1 MIAISL
7 RGCVPGAKRSNP
19 LRIHQGS
26 SSSYL
31 SPSRSRQTL
40 SQLPSTKGG
49 WLEVAGSFTLIIL
62 VFLELLT
69 ALPLNAQSSVPVSS
83 VRLNTPAKLYQH
95 PYHLRTGSRQDLT
108 QHAAVAELSA
118 PKLTASGTMFI
129 ESSHV
134 GVNPLIRGAFTHV
147 PATANP
153 GFTTLV
159 DGAPLVIDS
168 RITGVEFHLRGKVS
182 SLAGGLS
189 SDPQPIFKVENGVAY
204 WQITGELSGLFTD
217 EWGIHWL
224 FGPIDQQ
231 GKNHRFETFGP
242 GSNPRASLPGAF
254 FSLQVPVKHWNGRL
268 AQIQAAADGGQGS
281 PSGAILI
288 NAVDPIVLLDR
299 GFAVFNFGAGG
310 TVPLGN
316 LPDGSTAV
324 DTNPESGSGIFWT
337 NPSNDHLVP
346 YLRPAVV
353 GLGGEETAFPDP
365 FVINFW
371 NPFANAVN
379 TWNIGDPNVFFGNL
393 QGYPEPVSDTV
404 IFAKNLLRRFT
415 GRSPAWAC
423 YIGWSGSGPNALMIN
438 SSTRGGLFQTPRSQG
453 VQAGGGDFN
462 VWGDRASGM
471 RFDAF
476 LVYAAVSQNHTFFGE
491 AEFSEVEVLPQRPI
505 AAPVAWVLGDS
516 DVSVPQSAPYIY
528 ANTVARALT
537 ALGHGSK
544 LNDFV
549 RIYAVPKLTHLV
561 REGYANFDRPISQDA
576 FWYDYSP
583 QFPNP
588 GAFNTE
594 GRGLR
599 VADVFARWLPF
610 NQPFDN
616 SEEYPFH
623 FEARAARSMPLL
635 LQTLT
640 NLHDRTEQNVPMPR
654 SRVHSNFFS
663 GGTTT
668 IGNIPP
674 YPDAGCVVDDNNF
687 LGSGVECSKLIT
699 EDNASPTFP
708 LGEHEIDELTY
719 FATQNPLDR
728 STQPIILPDIAVPL
742 GVNLFYFNAVLE
754 NPFTTAQL
762 RERYSSHQG
771 YVDTFKNASKKLE
784 RERLWDGELGA
795 LYLEEVA
802 RSSVLRAP

>member
-1 MIAISL
+1 MTAMSL
-7 RGCVPGAKRSNP
+7 RGCVYGVKRSNP
-19 LRIHQGS
+19 LRIHQAS
-26 SSSYL
+26 SSTYP
-31 SPSRSRQTL
+31 SPSRSRPTP
-40 SQLPSTKGG
+40 SQRPSTKGG
-49 WLEVAGSFTLIIL
+49 WLELAGFFALIIL

-69 ALPLNAQSSVPVSS
+69 TLPLTAQSSVPVSS
-83 VRLNTPAKLYQH
+83 VRQSTPAKLYQH
-95 PYHLRTGSRQDLT
+95 PYRLRTRPRQDLI
-108 QHAAVAELSA
+108 QHAPVAELTA
-118 PKLTASGTMFI
+118 PTLTSSETMSI

-153 GFTTLV
+153 RFTTLV

-168 RITGVEFHLRGKVS
+168 RITGVEFHRRGKVS
-182 SLAGGLS
+182 SLAGSLS
-189 SDPQPIFKVENGVAY
+189 SDPERILKVENGVAY

-224 FGPIDQQ
+224 FGPIDEQ

-268 AQIQAAADGGQGS
+268 AQIQAAADGGFGW
-281 PSGAILI
+281 PAAALII

-299 GFAVFNFGAGG
+299 GYAVFDFGAGG

-337 NPSNDHLVP
+337 TPSDGHLVP
-346 YLRPAVV
+346 YLRPAVISAD
-353 GLGGEETAFPDP
+353 GKETAFPDP

-371 NPFANAVN
+371 NPFANAMD
-379 TWNIGDPNVFFGNL
+379 TWNIGDPNVFFGSL

-404 IFAKNLLRRFT
+404 VFAKNLLRRFT

-462 VWGDRASGM
+462 VWGDRTSGM

-476 LVYAAVSQNHTFFGE
+476 LVYAAASQNHTFFGE
-491 AEFSEVEVLPQRPI
+491 ADFSEVEVLPQRPI
-505 AAPVAWVLGDS
+505 AAPLAWVLGDS

-528 ANTVARALT
+528 ANTVARALN
-537 ALGHGSK
+537 ALGRGSK
-544 LNDFV
+544 VNEFV
-549 RIYAVPKLTHLV
+549 RIYAVPKLTHVV

-576 FWYDYSP
+576 LWYDYSV

-599 VADVFARWLPF
+599 VADVFARALPF

-616 SEEYPFH
+616 WEEYPFH
-623 FEARAARSMPLL
+623 YEARLARSMPLL

-640 NLHDRTEQNVPMPR
+640 NLQDRTERNVPMPN
-654 SRVHSNFFS
+654 SRIHPNFFS
-663 GGTTT
+663 DGTNTT
-668 IGNIPP
+668 GNLPP
-674 YPDAGCVVDDNNF
+674 YPDPGCVIGDDF

-699 EDNASPTFP
+699 EDSASPTFP
-708 LGEHEIDELTY
+708 LSQHEIDELSY
-719 FATQNPLDR
+719 FATQNPLHR
-728 STQPIILPDIAVPL
+728 SIEPVILPDIAAPL

-784 RERLWDGELGA
+784 RARLWDGELGA

>member
-1 MIAISL
+1 MTAISL
-7 RGCVPGAKRSNP
+7 RGHVLGAKRSNP
-19 LRIHQGS
+19 LQMHQTS
-26 SSSYL
+26 SNPYPSSL
-31 SPSRSRQTL
+31 RSKRTISQPPSN
-40 SQLPSTKGG
+40 KEV
-49 WLEVAGSFTLIIL
+49 WLELAGPLAIL
-62 VFLELLT
+62 LLALLELLVAVPLCAQSQVKAFASGGNSRSHLYNHNYREGAT
-69 ALPLNAQSSVPVSS
+69 SRQSSLQHPKGAELAPRELNAI
-83 VRLNTPAKLYQH
+83 
-95 PYHLRTGSRQDLT
+95 
-108 QHAAVAELSA
+108 
-118 PKLTASGTMFI
+118 GTDSI
-129 ESSHV
+129 ESV
-134 GVNPLIRGAFTHV
+134 AGIGTRLINGAFTHV
-147 PATANP
+147 PASANP
-153 GFTTLV
+153 GFTKLI
-159 DGAPLVIDS
+159 DGSPLVIDS
-168 RITGVEFHLRGKVS
+168 AITGVEFHIKGKVS

-189 SDPQPIFKVENGVAY
+189 SHPRPVLKVENGSAY

-217 EWGIHWL
+217 EWGIQWL
-224 FGPIDQQ
+224 FGPIDPS

-242 GSNPRASLPGAF
+242 GRHPRAGLPGAF

-316 LPDGSTAV
+316 LSDGSTAV

-337 NPSNDHLVP
+337 NPTSDYLVP

-353 GLGGEETAFPDP
+353 GIGGKETAFPDP
-365 FVINFW
+365 FVITFW
-371 NPFANAVN
+371 NPFENAMS

-404 IFAKNLLRRFT
+404 IFAKNLLRSFT
-415 GRSPAWAC
+415 GRSPKWAC

-438 SSTRGGLFQTPRSQG
+438 SSTRGGFFQTPRSQG

-462 VWGDRASGM
+462 VWGNRASGM

-476 LVYAAVSQNHTFFGE
+476 LVYAAESQNHGFFGE
-491 AEFSEVEVLPQRPI
+491 TGFSDVEVLPQRPI
-505 AAPVAWVLGDS
+505 AAPIARVLGDS
-516 DVSVPQSAPYIY
+516 DVALPQSAPYIY

-537 ALGHGSK
+537 ALGDGSK
-544 LNDFV
+544 VNDFV

-599 VADVFARWLPF
+599 VADVFARWLPY

-616 SEEYPFH
+616 WEEYPFH

-640 NLHDRTEQNVPMPR
+640 NLHDRTEQNVPMPK
-654 SRVHSNFFS
+654 SRVHPNFFS
-663 GGTTT
+663 GRTTT

-674 YPDAGCVVDDNNF
+674 YPDAGCVVDENFF
-687 LGSGVECSKLIT
+687 LGSGVECSKLIS
-699 EDNASPTFP
+699 EDSAFPTVP

-728 STQPIILPDIAVPL
+728 STQPIILPDIAAPL

-754 NPFTTAQL
+754 NPFITAQL
-762 RERYSSHQG
+762 RERYGSHQG
-771 YVDTFKNASKKLE
+771 YVDTFKNASKKVE
-784 RERLWDGELGA
+784 RERLWDRELGA
-795 LYLEEVA
+795 LYLGA
-802 RSSVLRAP
+802 C